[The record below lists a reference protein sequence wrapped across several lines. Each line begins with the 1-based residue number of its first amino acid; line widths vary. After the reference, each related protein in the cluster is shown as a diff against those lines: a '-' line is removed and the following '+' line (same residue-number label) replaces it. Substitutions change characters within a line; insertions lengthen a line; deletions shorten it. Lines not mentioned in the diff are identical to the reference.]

1 MSVERH
7 LWIASIK
14 AIQIGK
20 YKKSIRAI
28 RASTNGR
35 FKQAAVIAGHLYF
48 VGAIWIGANTH
59 MDVGTS
65 REKKHQ
71 HFEQK
76 KKEGIRESTML
87 LDCNSLVAQFD
98 ELIV

>member
-1 MSVERH
+1 M
-7 LWIASIK
+7 
-14 AIQIGK
+14 
-20 YKKSIRAI
+20 RAI

-76 KKEGIRESTML
+76 KKKKKKESGK
-87 LDCNSLVAQFD
+87 AQCY
-98 ELIV
+98 LTATV